1 MKYTLGSVNGT
12 GIHSTRALPDFT
24 PHPNLSDGV
33 NRNLA
38 QSEIEGGVHLS
49 VLSEGAELEIRTE
62 NRSYWLVYRGSGQA
76 MLSGHPQFC
85 PKPVMV
91 RIHGSTWGG
100 SMIKTEYIGRG
111 MRLEFRHPD
120 HKTVLTSRILEIR
133 ERSPRAA

>member
-1 MKYTLGSVNGT
+1 LGSVEGSETCT
-12 GIHSTRALPDFT
+12 GRALTLFA
-24 PHPNLSDGV
+24 PHPNLGDGV

-49 VLSEGAELEIRTE
+49 RLNDGDQLEIRTE
-62 NRSYWLVYRGSGQA
+62 NRSYCLVYRGLGRA

-85 PKPVMV
+85 PQPVMV

-100 SMIKTEYIGRG
+100 SMLKAEYIGRG

-120 HKTVLTSRILEIR
+120 YKTVVTSRIVEIS
-133 ERSPRAA
+133 ERSAAA

>member
-1 MKYTLGSVNGT
+1 MEGT
-12 GIHSTRALPDFT
+12 GFRIPTSLPVFG
-24 PHPNLSDGV
+24 PHPNLGDGV

-49 VLSEGAELEIRTE
+49 RLSEGTQLEIRTE
-62 NRSYWLVYRGSGQA
+62 NRSYWLVYHGRGKA

-85 PKPVMV
+85 PQPVMV

-100 SMIKTEYIGRG
+100 SMIKSEYIGRG

-120 HKTVLTSRILEIR
+120 FKTVVTSRILEIW
-133 ERSPRAA
+133 ERASAA